1 MSRIQ
6 LLKNVVDGLHSL
18 ADDIQAIADALA
30 GDETAAAEEAA
41 PPAPEKPQ
49 LTLEEVRAVLAEKS
63 HDGFTKEIRELLE
76 KYGALTNTR
85 FSPLPPL
92 TGGQNAPLPHGWSRN
107 LPTERP
113 RRQRKAQRHTPSVN
127 ISSDVF

>member
-18 ADDIQAIADALA
+18 ADDIQAIADAL
-30 GDETAAAEEAA
+30 
-41 PPAPEKPQ
+41 

-76 KYGALTNTR
+76 KYGAPRLSEIDPANYAA
-85 FSPLPPL
+85 LMKDAEVL
-92 TGGQNAPLPHGWSRN
+92 GNA
-107 LPTERP
+107 T
-113 RRQRKAQRHTPSVN
+113 
-127 ISSDVF
+127 

>member
-30 GDETAAAEEAA
+30 GDETAAASS
-41 PPAPEKPQ
+41 APEKPQ

-76 KYGALTNTR
+76 KYGAPRLSEIDPANYAA
-85 FSPLPPL
+85 LL
-92 TGGQNAPLPHGWSRN
+92 KDAEVLGNA
-107 LPTERP
+107 T
-113 RRQRKAQRHTPSVN
+113 
-127 ISSDVF
+127 